1 MLAVSDAFFQSK
13 SLTYAAAAIA
23 LLVAALLLLIFRRV
37 FRRRLR
43 VPETG
48 NAGRLGIVKT
58 FALDQSR
65 QLVVVRRDHVEHL
78 VMIGGPNDLVVESD
92 IPEMMFKILVIQTTN
107 NLSDERIN
115 DRLSFMRFL
124 GLGLSDRVPD
134 ARGLIAEHLMVIMR
148 NAQRVCVSAQVS
160 KFKQLSVYKKRT
172 ASVL

>member
-23 LLVAALLLLIFRRV
+23 LLVAALLLLIFRRA

-48 NAGRLGIVKT
+48 NVGRLGIVKT

-78 VMIGGPNDLVVESD
+78 VMIGGPNDRS
-92 IPEMMFKILVIQTTN
+92 
-107 NLSDERIN
+107 RIGH
-115 DRLSFMRFL
+115 RRRRRPRS
-124 GLGLSDRVPD
+124 G
-134 ARGLIAEHLMVIMR
+134 
-148 NAQRVCVSAQVS
+148 
-160 KFKQLSVYKKRT
+160 
-172 ASVL
+172 